1 MHVWCYLFVSA
12 SDFRTFQLTFR
23 LCKKNSLHRNL
34 TAPQALGKLFGT
46 PVRIEIAM
54 KLAFITACVLAFA
67 GPSGLQG
74 QGVEPLATAPEQSTP
89 DGRFDLQTSTAS
101 PISEMAKPAPTVQ
114 GPEATGLASPS
125 LGGSSRAAASA
136 KAQEER
142 RTTAEVRR
150 VRAAVERT
158 LRRTQEMFRT
168 ASH

>member
-1 MHVWCYLFVSA
+1 
-12 SDFRTFQLTFR
+12 
-23 LCKKNSLHRNL
+23 
-34 TAPQALGKLFGT
+34 
-46 PVRIEIAM
+46 M

-67 GPSGLQG
+67 GPSGLQA

-89 DGRFDLQTSTAS
+89 DGRFGLQTSTAS
-101 PISEMAKPAPTVQ
+101 PIWEMAKPAPTVQ
-114 GPEATGLASPS
+114 EPEATGLASPS

-142 RTTAEVRR
+142 RTAAEVRR